1 MSQDPG
7 STERSANIFINYR
20 REDTAGHA
28 GRLFDRLSVRF
39 PGRVFMDIDTL
50 DPGVDFVE
58 AIEKAVGSC
67 EVLIVLIGHEWV
79 SVKDAA
85 GRRRLDDP
93 TDFVRL
99 EVVKALERAIR
110 VIPVL
115 VQGASMPR
123 HEELPADLDKLTRRN
138 AIELSDAR
146 WSYDADRLIHAIEE
160 VLKGLDPAPPVP
172 LAERQRPA
180 PPQIVARAARPKA
193 LKAALLAALV
203 LLGMG
208 WIGWKLMQREQPGE
222 SAPHPSEPTP
232 AVPVRA
238 DPAASAPTADEVIEK
253 YIQAEGGREKLKAV
267 QTVRMTGEIAANG
280 SQAPFLLEK
289 KRPHKIRTEFIVR
302 GMTGVQAY
310 DGITGWMVNP
320 LMGKKDPEEM
330 TAEDLKEIDD
340 QADFD
345 GPLVDYKAKG
355 HQVELVGK
363 ENVLGNPAWK
373 LKVTKKNGDSSY
385 IYLDAGSYLEI
396 KEENKRTL
404 RGQEVESETVFGD
417 YRRVAGIAFPFSL
430 RVPAGMTLTVENVEI
445 NPGLDDA
452 RFAMP

>member
-1 MSQDPG
+1 MSQDPS
-7 STERSANIFINYR
+7 STERSANLFINYR

-50 DPGVDFVE
+50 EPGVDFVE
-58 AIEKAVGSC
+58 AIEQAVSSC

-79 SVKDAA
+79 SVKDTA

-93 TDFVRL
+93 ADFVRL

-146 WSYDADRLIHAIEE
+146 WSYDVDRLIHAIEE
-160 VLKGLDPAPPVP
+160 VLKGLAPAPPVP
-172 LAERQRPA
+172 LAPLAEPRRPV
-180 PPQIVARAARPKA
+180 PPQTAARAARPKA
-193 LKAALLAALV
+193 WKAAMLV
-203 LLGMG
+203 AVALLGMG
-208 WIGWKLMQREQPGE
+208 WIGWKLTQREQPGE
-222 SAPHPSEPTP
+222 SAPLASEPTP

-253 YIQAEGGREKLKAV
+253 YIQA
-267 QTVRMTGEIAANG
+267 
-280 SQAPFLLEK
+280 
-289 KRPHKIRTEFIVR
+289 
-302 GMTGVQAY
+302 
-310 DGITGWMVNP
+310 
-320 LMGKKDPEEM
+320 
-330 TAEDLKEIDD
+330 
-340 QADFD
+340 
-345 GPLVDYKAKG
+345 KG

-363 ENVLGNPAWK
+363 ENVEGNTAWK
-373 LKVTKKNGDSSY
+373 LKVTKKNGGSSY

-396 KEENKRTL
+396 KDQNKRTL

-417 YRRVAGIAFPFSL
+417 YRRVEGIAFPFSL
-430 RVPAGMTLTVENVEI
+430 RAPAGMTLTLEKVEI